1 MFLDTRYYPMEYN
14 ISQQCHLP
22 RW

>member
-1 MFLDTRYYPMEYN
+1 MFLDTRYYPMEYKV
-14 ISQQCHLP
+14 SQQCHLP